1 MRKIIGFLL
10 CLAFLFPSL
19 AFAQTPPT
27 QTFVKAQVV
36 SVDHDGNKNING
48 RLNPYQD
55 LTLKILD
62 GNEKNKQITLEYGGN
77 VVISPA
83 QKVQSGDTV
92 ILAAIKEGSKTTYA
106 ITDKYRLPSL
116 LFITLVFFGL
126 VFLLTGKKGLGS
138 ISGLII
144 SLLVIV
150 LFIVPQILGGADPLT
165 ISIVGSLII
174 MLVTLYLAH
183 GFTSRTTIAVVATFV
198 SLILTGI
205 LAILSV
211 HIAKLSG
218 LGSEDAYNLLLG
230 SSKTINLQGLLL
242 GGIIIGALG
251 VLDDT
256 TTTQSTTIA
265 ELADANPN
273 YSMGE
278 LFKRGMVIGR
288 EHIASLV
295 NTLVLAYAGAAMG
308 IFIFII
314 ITLQTNA
321 QPWWVIFNSEV
332 IAEEIVRTLAGSLGL
347 VLAVPITTLLAAFFA
362 KNEIKIK

>member
-1 MRKIIGFLL
+1 MRRK
-10 CLAFLFPSL
+10 
-19 AFAQTPPT
+19 
-27 QTFVKAQVV
+27 
-36 SVDHDGNKNING
+36 
-48 RLNPYQD
+48 NPYQD
-55 LTLKILD
+55 LTLQILE
-62 GNEKNKQITLEYGGN
+62 GSEKDKQIHLEYGGN
-77 VVISPA
+77 TVISEN
-83 QKVQSGDTV
+83 QKVSTGETV
-92 ILAAIKEGSKTTYA
+92 ILTSIIQDNKTTYA
-106 ITDKYRLPSL
+106 ITDRYRLPSI

-126 VFLLTGKKGLGS
+126 VVLLTGKKGIGS
-138 ISGLII
+138 IAGLII
-144 SLLVIV
+144 SLLIISVY
-150 LFIVPQILGGADPLT
+150 IVPQILNGGDPLM
-165 ISIVGSLII
+165 ISIIGSLVI

-183 GFTSRTTIAVVATFV
+183 GFNSRTTISVVATFV

-218 LGSEDAYNLLLG
+218 LGSEDAYNLLFNTG
-230 SSKTINLQGLLL
+230 KTINLQGLLL

-273 YSMGE
+273 YSMRE
-278 LFKRGMVIGR
+278 LFRRGMVIGR

-321 QPWWVIFNSEV
+321 QPRWVIFNSEI
-332 IAEEIVRTLAGSLGL
+332 IAEEIVRTLAGSLGSCL
-347 VLAVPITTLLAAFFA
+347 SCAYHDTSGSLLCQERNQNQISSSLSQDYYIFFTQRRLC
-362 KNEIKIK
+362 